1 MNIYLLYEA
10 DAWLSTDSK
19 ELIGVFTNTRKML
32 SVVKSCMKYYFTEGI
47 LDIDVHE
54 TTISATKNMFDEF
67 VNNGYQTQTYPI
79 NLFIEIVETNK
90 IL

>member
-19 ELIGVFTNTRKML
+19 ELIGVFTTEKQL
-32 SVVKSCMKYYFTEGI
+32 FKAVKSSMRNRFKCGI
-47 LDIDVHE
+47 FDRENESI
-54 TTISATKNMFDEF
+54 TTATNRMFDEF
-67 VNNGYQTQTYPI
+67 VNNGYQTQSYPI
-79 NLFIEIVETNK
+79 NLFAENVETNK